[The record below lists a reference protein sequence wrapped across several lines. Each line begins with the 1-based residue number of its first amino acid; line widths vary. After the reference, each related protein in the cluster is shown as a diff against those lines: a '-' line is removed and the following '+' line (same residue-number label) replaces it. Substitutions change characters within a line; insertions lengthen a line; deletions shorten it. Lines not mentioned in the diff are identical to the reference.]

1 MQFQEGLED
10 SPFKRIRIAQTSFC
24 SEVPNLSF
32 LPQDG
37 IEKFLKLGFPLTAK
51 SGWPF
56 DSFLNFA
63 VETTFRTSISS

>member
-32 LPQDG
+32 LPKDG
-37 IEKFLKLGFPLTAK
+37 IEKLHRIGSLTAK
-51 SGWPF
+51 SSWAIQ
-56 DSFLNFA
+56 FLLKICLRN
-63 VETTFRTSISS
+63 RLRM